1 MEASTPTD
9 LSVES
14 IITKVKAASVIDGEG
29 VDGIGGATA
38 AQSAD
43 GFSMQSFYEALEEEV
58 KESASYFGEKVGGKD
73 GGPVLSVASTIKEVK
88 AKDGK
93 FTWVLLGVL

>member
-43 GFSMQSFYEALEEEV
+43 GFSMQSFYKALEKEV
-58 KESASYFGEKVGGKD
+58 KESASYFGEKVKGG
-73 GGPVLSVASTIKEVK
+73 GAVLSVASTIKEVK